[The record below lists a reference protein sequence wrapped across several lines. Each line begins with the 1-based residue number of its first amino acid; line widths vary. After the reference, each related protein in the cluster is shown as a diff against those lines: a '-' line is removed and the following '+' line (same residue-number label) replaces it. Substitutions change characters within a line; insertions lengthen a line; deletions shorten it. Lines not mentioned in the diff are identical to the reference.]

1 MSVRVISAV
10 WDSFPG
16 AGGSELLVML
26 ALADWSD
33 DEGRCWPSMD
43 AIAHKARLSRSQAQR
58 IAHRLIRDEFLQVT
72 GNDAGGAPGMT
83 RRYQINLRALTGRT
97 DATPTG
103 RTHATGSADATGRT
117 DARDGSHPCD
127 ETGRTGATQTVSEPS
142 VNRQVKARTSKPH
155 MSVDWV
161 ADLASR
167 DVDRDV
173 AESWLKVRKTK
184 RAEITSI
191 AIDGIQREATKAGIS
206 LNAALRECCERGWVA
221 FKAEWLNR
229 AGGVAESTYTPAQVA
244 VFETYNS
251 VLGAKDWPAASMEPF
266 SPERAAAISQFLTFN
281 DKPDWIRRYFDYLA
295 ENLQARPGYGFDW
308 TLRRD
313 IYLRAR
319 EANFSFGGANGQ

>member
-1 MSVRVISAV
+1 M
-10 WDSFPG
+10 
-16 AGGSELLVML
+16 LVML

-33 DEGRCWPSMD
+33 DDGRCWPSMD
-43 AIAHKARLSRSQAQR
+43 AIARKARLSRSQAQR
-58 IAHRLIRDEFLQVT
+58 IAHRLIKVGFLQVT

-117 DARDGSHPCD
+117 DAQDGSHPCG
-127 ETGRTGATQTVSEPS
+127 ETGRTDATQTVSEPS
-142 VNRQVKARTSKPH
+142 VNRQIKTRARKPR

-161 ADLASR
+161 SELIDAGVCRQHAAD
-167 DVDRDV
+167 
-173 AESWLKVRKTK
+173 WLKVRGKPLTPT
-184 RAEITSI
+184 AWNSVVT
-191 AIDGIQREATKAGIS
+191 EAGKAGITPAEAVRI
-206 LNAALRECCERGWVA
+206 AAENSWRGFRA
-221 FKAEWLNR
+221 DWLNK
-229 AGGVAESTYTPAQVA
+229 ASGCVESTYTPEQVA
-244 VFETYNS
+244 VFEAYNS
-251 VLGAKDWPAASMEPF
+251 VLGAKDWPKATMEPF

-281 DKPDWIRRYFDYLA
+281 DKPGWVRRYFDHLA
-295 ENLQARPGYGFDW
+295 ENLQARSGFGLDW